1 MKKLLSLV
9 FCILVGIS
17 VFAQKED
24 VNAIKNVYATYAE
37 AMANKNAEEALRY
50 VTASSVKYYTK
61 LLTLSKTAD
70 SATLA
75 AMPIVDILYTLSLWV
90 RIDASLL
97 CEMNSGED
105 LLSYSLRESKNNTE
119 NQIGDITVQGDTA
132 YVDVEN
138 VPIPMEKQYQYRFVR
153 ESTGWKIDLT
163 QQASVLSQ
171 QFEELMKQYHSSKQE
186 LYKFMM
192 SMSHMPETTWEPACK

>member
-1 MKKLLSLV
+1 MKQFLSFV

-24 VNAIKNVYATYAE
+24 IKAIKNMYATYAE
-37 AMANKNAEEALRY
+37 AVANKNAEEALRY
-50 VTASSVKYYTK
+50 VTASSVEFYSK

-75 AMPIVDILYTLSLWV
+75 AMPIVDILYTLSLRA
-90 RIDASLL
+90 RIDASIL
-97 CEMNSGED
+97 CKMNSGEA
-105 LLSYSLRESKNNTE
+105 LLSYSLWESKKITE
-119 NQIGDITVQGDTA
+119 NQIGDITVHGDTA

-163 QQASVLSQ
+163 QQASVQSQ
-171 QFEELMKQYHSSKQE
+171 LFEEVMKQYHSSKQD
-186 LYKFMM
+186 LCLFMM
-192 SMSHMPETTWEPACK
+192 SHIPETTWEPACK